1 MRWNVHTIVC
11 MKQIIDPEVP
21 PHLFEIDLEEKRQL
35 RGTHPLVISAYD
47 EVAIEVGLQLKEKT
61 DGSVTVVT
69 VGGENTVESLHQ
81 ALAMG
86 VDQAI
91 RITDPAFD
99 NVDPFGKAQILAAAV
114 RKIGEFDVVLC
125 GRQAGD
131 VELGL
136 VGPFLAE
143 ELKFPCATIIANI
156 EPRNGKVRLKRA
168 VEMGYEILE
177 ASTPLLGT
185 ISNDESNV
193 PRYASVRG
201 MLAARKAE
209 IPVWSADDLGL
220 DSQQLGLGSASIEMD
235 EMFVPERDVEC
246 EIIQGETGAEKAR
259 NLVDR
264 LKEESLL

>member
-1 MRWNVHTIVC
+1 MHTIVC

-21 PHLFEIDLEEKRQL
+21 PHLFEIDPEEKKQR

-69 VGGENTVESLHQ
+69 VGGEDTVESLHQ

-99 NVDPFGKAQILAAAV
+99 NADAFGKAQILAAAV

-143 ELKFPCATIIANI
+143 ELEFPCATIIANM
-156 EPRNGKVRLKRA
+156 EPQNGKVRMKRA
-168 VEMGYEILE
+168 VETGYEILE
-177 ASTPLLGT
+177 ASTPVVGT
-185 ISNDESNV
+185 VSNDESNV

-201 MLAARKAE
+201 MLAARKAQ

-220 DSQQLGLGSASIEMD
+220 EPEQLGLDAAWIEID
-235 EMFVPERDVEC
+235 EMFIPERDVEC
-246 EIIQGETGAEKAR
+246 EIIQGDTGREKAR
-259 NLVDR
+259 NLVHR
-264 LKEESLL
+264 LEEESLL

>member
-1 MRWNVHTIVC
+1 

-21 PHLFEIDLEEKRQL
+21 PHLFEIDSEEMKQV

-61 DGSVTVVT
+61 EGKVTVIT
-69 VGGENTVESLHQ
+69 IGGEDTVESLHQ

-91 RITDPAFD
+91 RVTDPTFEETDA
-99 NVDPFGKAQILAAAV
+99 FGKAQILAAAI
-114 RKIGEFDVVLC
+114 RKVGDYDLVLC

-143 ELKFPCATIIANI
+143 ELDLPCASIIANV
-156 EPRNGKVRLKRA
+156 EPENGKVRMQRS
-168 VEMGYEILE
+168 VDVGYEVLE
-177 ASTPLLGT
+177 TSTPFLAT
-185 ISNDESNV
+185 VTNDESNV

-201 MLAARKAE
+201 MLAARRAE
-209 IPVWSADDLGL
+209 IPVWSAEDLGL
-220 DSQQLGLGSASIEMD
+220 DEGELGLAAAQITID
-235 EMFVPERDVEC
+235 ELYIPEREVEC
-246 EIIQGETGAEKAR
+246 ELIEGETGADKAK
-259 NLVDR
+259 NLVEY
-264 LKEESLL
+264 LKREKVI